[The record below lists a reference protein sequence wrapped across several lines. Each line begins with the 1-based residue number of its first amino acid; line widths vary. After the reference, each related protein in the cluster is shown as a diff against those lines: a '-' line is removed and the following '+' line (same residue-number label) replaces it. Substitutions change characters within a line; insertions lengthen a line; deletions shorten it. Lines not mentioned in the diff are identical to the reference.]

1 MLSERKIYY
10 WIPLLVE
17 VCALYNSI
25 LIRYG
30 IRYAYLFFLI
40 LGLSLLFRRK
50 VLCKSKIYF
59 FSIVIYIVSVILSSI
74 LFLLSQATISIIMGM
89 IIYTLPLLYWLL
101 YDERKML
108 LYFPQLI
115 LGLKYPVLLIAIL
128 GVIQFYVSPGIF
140 GFINLSGPVDPYVL
154 KATSD
159 VFPNWMIYL
168 RATSILSSPQ
178 VFGLFMVLYAVSFF
192 LYSKKNAL
200 NLILMSIYL
209 FAGAHSGNKSFFL
222 ILLLFGG
229 YYILNTRN
237 MKSKIM
243 TLLVSVVLL
252 LVMVYFSDEVSFLSR
267 IVSVE
272 NIAGEEKEGR
282 LSVYRELLEKVS
294 FWGDGAGTH
303 QILGGE
309 QSAEATESYFLK
321 ILVVLVMISF
331 VCFLLI
337 FLLGY
342 LKDKKS
348 INIMLFFIAL
358 SMVFVHCFNAFVF
371 FIMWGWFFIL
381 PPSINIGKKI

>member
-1 MLSERKIYY
+1 
-10 WIPLLVE
+10 
-17 VCALYNSI
+17 
-25 LIRYG
+25 
-30 IRYAYLFFLI
+30 
-40 LGLSLLFRRK
+40 
-50 VLCKSKIYF
+50 
-59 FSIVIYIVSVILSSI
+59 
-74 LFLLSQATISIIMGM
+74 
-89 IIYTLPLLYWLL
+89 
-101 YDERKML
+101 
-108 LYFPQLI
+108 
-115 LGLKYPVLLIAIL
+115 
-128 GVIQFYVSPGIF
+128 
-140 GFINLSGPVDPYVL
+140 
-154 KATSD
+154 
-159 VFPNWMIYL
+159 
-168 RATSILSSPQ
+168 
-178 VFGLFMVLYAVSFF
+178 
-192 LYSKKNAL
+192 
-200 NLILMSIYL
+200 
-209 FAGAHSGNKSFFL
+209 
-222 ILLLFGG
+222 
-229 YYILNTRN
+229 
-237 MKSKIM
+237 M

-309 QSAEATESYFLK
+309 QSAEATESYFLQ
-321 ILVVLVMISF
+321 ILVELGMISF